1 MYLFAIILY
10 IVLVTGAGIFLSR
23 KKRNSNAF
31 LNAEGDMPWIVNAG
45 TLIATYV
52 GSGAVVGGAAL
63 AYSSGYNAIWLYA
76 GGWIAVLVM
85 MLFSKKIKFLAGST
99 VSEVIGARYGQAARL
114 VASIIII
121 TGEIS
126 IVGYNIKSMGWI
138 LNVCTGMDVTLA
150 GILCTVVIIGITI
163 VAGLVSVAYTDYF
176 QSIII
181 LISFIIAVPILI
193 STGGGIPELKAA
205 LPESYFRPW
214 ESLTLTYV
222 FASMV
227 PTFCLNC
234 MSQGYWQRFG
244 AARNRSDLKKSTT
257 VWLFG
262 VVIITILIMTFTTFS
277 AALLPNATG
286 DTIIM
291 EAAKSLLPPAIG
303 VMLLAA
309 VTSVLITTADSFL
322 LSSASVVQN
331 DIYNVYFRK
340 KETSDKKSLWTVRI
354 IVILLGIFA
363 YVLIN
368 FFPSI
373 LSMVYFAY
381 TMEGGLIV
389 TMIGILFWKR
399 ATPQGGL
406 AAVISVFV
414 VTILW
419 EIFKPFGLATVFG
432 TLIISSLVLVV
443 VSLLTP
449 APDPKYLER
458 FDFSKMKETEE

>member
-1 MYLFAIILY
+1 MYLTFIIIYL
-10 IVLVTGAGIFLSR
+10 VLVTGLGVFLSR
-23 KKRNSNAF
+23 KKRSSQAF
-31 LNAEGDMPWIVNAG
+31 LNAEGDMPWLVNAG

-63 AYSSGYNAIWLYA
+63 AYSTGYNAIWLYA
-76 GGWIAVLVM
+76 GGWVAVLVL

-150 GILCTVVIIGITI
+150 GILCTAFIIGITI

-181 LISFIIAVPILI
+181 LITFIIAVPILI
-193 STGGGIPELKAA
+193 STGGGISELKAA
-205 LPESYFRPW
+205 LPESYFQPW
-214 ESLTLTYV
+214 QSLTFTYI

-234 MSQGYWQRFG
+234 MSQGYWQRYG

-262 VVIITILIMTFTTFS
+262 VVVITLLIMTFATCS
-277 AALLPNATG
+277 AALLPGASG

-291 EAAKSLLPPAIG
+291 EAAKTLLPPAIG
-303 VMLLAA
+303 VLLLAA

-340 KETSDKKSLWTVRI
+340 KETSDKKTLWTVRI
-354 IVILLGIFA
+354 IVILLGVFA

-368 FFPSI
+368 FFPTI
-373 LSMVYFAY
+373 LSMVFFAY

-432 TLIISSLVLVV
+432 TLVISTIVLVV

-458 FDFSKMKETEE
+458 FDFSKMKETAE